1 MVHQLF
7 QGYFISGSKWVQTIH
22 NEDGLLGPTG
32 VKPYIG
38 IFAIVPAKATSTTPL
53 FIFSISAGVDA

>member
-38 IFAIVPAKATSTTPL
+38 IFAHRSGKGPSL
-53 FIFSISAGVDA
+53 SFQ